1 MSELS
6 PMPIVVAVGT
16 DEIDA
21 ALAFAAREAATAGS
35 SIHLVHVV
43 HLLVQGPDGLLV
55 EVTDQE
61 EVGRLALNAA
71 VARIDDLVQP
81 GTTVTTDMQIGRVVP
96 TLVDMAQDARMI
108 VLEHRELSM
117 LHRVVTR
124 SVASGVAAHAR
135 VPVVSVPA
143 GWNPFSETPERV
155 TVGVDLPDQSE
166 HALRAGLDAARRRGA
181 TLHVLHTWSFPVAY
195 DDTLMSPD
203 EDREWAARARKE
215 IEEVLAGLGED
226 TAGVPVEIEAR
237 HARPADALID
247 ASRSSALVVVGRHDP
262 AMPVGSHLGP
272 VARAVLNASACPV
285 LLADPVPTTRRRKR
299 EAPRSAGS

>member
-1 MSELS
+1 MSEPS

-71 VARIDDLVQP
+71 VARMDDLVQP

-124 SVASGVAAHAR
+124 SVASGVAAVHRRHATAGADPGGADADGGGFPR
-135 VPVVSVPA
+135 PVRSEEAEDAPLRDVERDPVEGGD
-143 GWNPFSETPERV
+143 GWRSR
-155 TVGVDLPDQSE
+155 
-166 HALRAGLDAARRRGA
+166 
-181 TLHVLHTWSFPVAY
+181 
-195 DDTLMSPD
+195 
-203 EDREWAARARKE
+203 
-215 IEEVLAGLGED
+215 IGLGE
-226 TAGVPVEIEAR
+226 VVEPIFRQASDSSLASAMFTLR
-237 HARPADALID
+237 KVF
-247 ASRSSALVVVGRHDP
+247 SRSLAVSATRGL
-262 AMPVGSHLGP
+262 
-272 VARAVLNASACPV
+272 VARKTLEVTWL
-285 LLADPVPTTRRRKR
+285 
-299 EAPRSAGS
+299 